1 MAYDELIATITLVGS
16 LLSCVATT
24 CVLISYIVYHEQQRS
39 FRHALVLNLALAE
52 FINSLNNSISGI
64 VYVTN
69 HSLSPSPACTLN
81 GWVGQLSVQAADF
94 SILAIALVTVLT
106 ITRKTYMPNAS
117 LGRKVVICLSV
128 WIVPIITS
136 ITATAMGQMVP
147 VSGNWCW
154 ISSKRTDLRYALT
167 HGWRFAIIFSTI
179 GIYIYVY
186 WYMTRH
192 FAEMATSKL
201 KGSYDTDPNS
211 NSTGATGTTVSSRGY
226 HKPKKRGFEVMSDED
241 LELGDVHRSRRVS
254 FPTDVANFPGQSTN
268 FPGNNTNPEFT
279 FDRRNDSVTK
289 NTGAQIME
297 EEIAPEESLPITNSQ
312 SLEEDLDLP
321 MQGPRLSQTFTAPS
335 PPPPQHPDPIHH
347 VDAGAPVR
355 PTSPL
360 DYHTPNYQPMAPPP
374 HPRQLSAPTPLPS
387 PPPPLASPH
396 AYSTTSF
403 QPLVLHNTAP
413 AAASGNPNR
422 ISTTSVSSVARRQS
436 RQVEREIKRMLLLNA
451 YPIMYVI
458 LWIPGIVNRLLE
470 ATGHGQNKTLAV
482 LQSSSQYVGF
492 ANALTYGFNEHLR
505 ERIKGD
511 LGRWIRGE

>member
-1 MAYDELIATITLVGS
+1 MAYNELIATITLVGS
-16 LLSCVATT
+16 LLSFVATT
-24 CVLISYIVYHEQQRS
+24 CVLVSYIVYREQQRS
-39 FRHALVLNLALAE
+39 FRHALVLNLAVAE
-52 FINSLNNSISGI
+52 FINSMNNSISGI
-64 VYVTN
+64 IYVRE

-106 ITRKTYMPNAS
+106 ITRKTYMPDAS
-117 LGRKVVICLSV
+117 LGRKALICLSV

-201 KGSYDTDPNS
+201 KGSYDLDPNS
-211 NSTGATGTTVSSRGY
+211 NSTGATGTTSSSSRGY
-226 HKPKKRGFEVMSDED
+226 QKPKKKGFEVMYDEE
-241 LELGDVHRSRRVS
+241 LELDHMQGRRPS
-254 FPTDVANFPGQSTN
+254 HPAGASNFPGRPTKL
-268 FPGNNTNPEFT
+268 PGNNPSSEFT
-279 FDRRNDSVTK
+279 FEARNDSVTK
-289 NTGAQIME
+289 TTGAQVLEE
-297 EEIAPEESLPITNSQ
+297 EEIAPHESLAATNIGSA
-312 SLEEDLDLP
+312 LEEDDLHLP
-321 MQGPRLSQTFTAPS
+321 MQGPRLSRNDLAPS
-335 PPPPQHPDPIHH
+335 PSRPDPIH
-347 VDAGAPVR
+347 VDAASPVR
-355 PTSPL
+355 PVSPL
-360 DYHTPNYQPMAPPP
+360 DNATATYQPITT
-374 HPRQLSAPTPLPS
+374 PRRPSVPLSPTSAP
-387 PPPPLASPH
+387 AV
-396 AYSTTSF
+396 STTSF
-403 QPLVLHNTAP
+403 QPLVLDHRPSMP
-413 AAASGNPNR
+413 AVGANLNR
-422 ISTTSVSSVARRQS
+422 ISATSVSSVARRQS

-451 YPIMYVI
+451 YPVMYVI

-470 ATGHGQNKTLAV
+470 ATGHKSKTLAV